1 MGIIQRTIKKQ
12 PNFIKR
18 LYYNII
24 PFNKRYCEVFDNTSK
39 FLDEVETWSYGKTKE
54 YQFNSLKN
62 VLINSQNNVPYYGK
76 LFAEYEF
83 NPNIQSFE
91 DMKKL
96 PYLTKGIIMDNFND
110 LISKNFNGKKILFKT
125 SGSTGKR
132 LEFYGEDS
140 MFKKEAAYISHSFK
154 SHNSS
159 LYKEWSVWIR
169 RHSPKDKNDLIVRD
183 YELKRIY
190 LSAFHLNDET
200 INDYV
205 RIINQSK
212 TKTIVT
218 YPSTAYWLSC
228 LLEKN
233 NLILDRITSIHGA
246 SEKCLPMWSE
256 KIKSVFGFNLKMH
269 YGQVEKVSFAYQS
282 SFSENYHESLTY
294 SFSEYDDNNTI
305 IGTSFMNNVM
315 PFIRYKT
322 NDVVELLETPDY
334 SFSSPLIIKEIDGR
348 VDDMIVSE
356 SNYKIPSVNFY
367 TVMSKIKEIKMF
379 QFYQKIDKSTKL
391 SIVVREGFN
400 EITLN
405 KLKKEITQ
413 RIGNIPFV
421 VEFVDEIHR
430 DPLTGKIRCVITEIK

>member
-1 MGIIQRTIKKQ
+1 MGVVSRIIKKQ
-12 PNFIKR
+12 PNFIKKI
-18 LYYNII
+18 YYNLI
-24 PFNKRYCEVFDNTSK
+24 PFNKRYGETYNDTSN
-39 FLDEVETWSYGKTKE
+39 FLDEVDLWGYDRTRQ
-54 YQFNSLKN
+54 YQLDKLKN
-62 VLINSQNNVPYYGK
+62 VLIDSQKNVPYYGK
-76 LFAEYEF
+76 LFAEHEF
-83 NPNIQSFE
+83 NPNIQSFD

-96 PYLTKGIIMDNFND
+96 PYLTKTVIMDNFDD

-154 SHNSS
+154 SHGSD
-159 LYKEWSVWIR
+159 LYGEWSVWIR
-169 RHSPKDKNDLIVRD
+169 RHSPKDKNDLVVKD

-200 INDYV
+200 IYDYV
-205 RIINQSK
+205 KIINQSK
-212 TKTIVT
+212 TKTIIT

-228 LLEKN
+228 LLETN
-233 NLILDRITSIHGA
+233 NLRLDRVKSIHGA

-256 KIKSVFGFNLKMH
+256 KIKSVFGFDLKMH

-294 SFSEYDDNNTI
+294 SFTEYDENNTI
-305 IGTSFMNNVM
+305 IGTSFMNRVM

-322 NDVVELLETPDY
+322 NDVVKLMEAPNY
-334 SFSSPLIIKEIDGR
+334 NFSSPLIIEEIDGR

-356 SNYKIPSVNFY
+356 SNSKIPSVNFY

-391 SIVVREGFN
+391 SIVINEGFDDN
-400 EITLN
+400 SLV
-405 KLKKEITQ
+405 KLKNEVTQ
-413 RIGNIPFV
+413 RIGNVPLV
-421 VEFVDEIHR
+421 VEVVSEIPR
-430 DPLTGKIRCVITEIK
+430 DPSTGKIRCVITEIK

>member
-1 MGIIQRTIKKQ
+1 MGIIQRIIKKQ

-24 PFNKRYCEVFDNTSK
+24 PFNKRYGEVFDNTSK

-62 VLINSQNNVPYYGK
+62 VLINAKNNVPYYGK

-96 PYLTKGIIMDNFND
+96 PYLTKGVIMDNFND

-200 INDYV
+200 IHDYV

-269 YGQVEKVSFAYQS
+269 YGQVEKVSFSYQS

-294 SFSEYDDNNTI
+294 SFTEYDDSNTI

-356 SNYKIPSVNFY
+356 SNSKIPSVNFY

-405 KLKKEITQ
+405 NLKKEITQ

>member
-1 MGIIQRTIKKQ
+1 MGIIQRIIKKQ

-24 PFNKRYCEVFDNTSK
+24 PFNKRYGEVFDNTSK

-62 VLINSQNNVPYYGK
+62 VLINAKNNVPYYGK

-96 PYLTKGIIMDNFND
+96 PYLTKGVIMDNFND

-269 YGQVEKVSFAYQS
+269 YGQVEKVSFSYQS

-294 SFSEYDDNNTI
+294 SFTEYDDSNTI

-356 SNYKIPSVNFY
+356 SNSKIPSVNFY

-405 KLKKEITQ
+405 NLKKEITQ

>member
-1 MGIIQRTIKKQ
+1 MGVVNRIIKRQ

-18 LYYNII
+18 IYYNLI
-24 PFNKRYCEVFDNTSK
+24 PFNKRYGEVFDNTSK
-39 FLDEVETWSYGKTKE
+39 FLDEVNTWGYDKTKE
-54 YQFNSLKN
+54 YQFNNLKN
-62 VLINSQNNVPYYGK
+62 VLINAQNNVPYYGK

-96 PYLTKGIIMDNFND
+96 PYLTKSIIMDNFND

-140 MFKKEAAYISHSFK
+140 MFKKEAAYVSHSFK
-154 SHNSS
+154 SHNSN
-159 LYKEWSVWIR
+159 LYGEWSVWIR
-169 RHSPKDKNDLIVRD
+169 RHSPKNENDLIVKD

-200 INDYV
+200 IHDYV

-334 SFSSPLIIKEIDGR
+334 GFSSPLIIKEIDGR

-356 SNYKIPSVNFY
+356 SNSKIP
-367 TVMSKIKEIKMF
+367 
-379 QFYQKIDKSTKL
+379 
-391 SIVVREGFN
+391 
-400 EITLN
+400 
-405 KLKKEITQ
+405 
-413 RIGNIPFV
+413 
-421 VEFVDEIHR
+421 
-430 DPLTGKIRCVITEIK
+430 